1 MSANKTALYDAFGEL
16 LYVLAKADGEIQQE
30 EKDELQK
37 IIKAHPWSKEIL
49 WSFNYEVRKEN
60 NLEDLYHKVLYACF
74 ELGPDPEYQF
84 MLEVLEA
91 VAESSLG
98 VVEEERALIERFK
111 KDLIEEFQGRDD
123 LS

>member
-1 MSANKTALYDAFGEL
+1 MSGNKTALYDAFGEL

-91 VAESSLG
+91 VAESSLS

>member
-1 MSANKTALYDAFGEL
+1 MSGNKTALYDAFGEL